1 MKMQFMQPY
10 RVSDK
15 TDLLR
20 LQILVII
27 SPIVLI
33 SSILEGYEFY
43 GVVLWLSFVFSKY
56 LSKTSKYYDMSDIA
70 LRDWSDHLVT
80 SNFSYFLPSIYAVF
94 VGEYHMGFLC
104 IITFLGSTI
113 YHRNREAKYFNLD
126 QIFATSF
133 LATYGWSL
141 YLSYSVNQ
149 AYFMF
154 GFIGIPVAI
163 FLLVYCGMPAEIL
176 MLRETLSAPFC
187 CIRSERPMYNSIHAL
202 WHVVSGC
209 GPLLSVYLF
218 SCLSYQHSLR
228 VPVDGVMIMGSL
240 LYFDTYRCFPVVPTV
255 AILSGMTIM
264 YSYIHVC
271 TRGHH
276 VLLDLLIH

>member
-1 MKMQFMQPY
+1 MIKIQSILPDK
-10 RVSDK
+10 VSDK
-15 TDLLR
+15 TDHLR
-20 LQILVII
+20 LQILLIV

-56 LSKTSKYYDMSDIA
+56 LSKTSKYYDMTDIA
-70 LRDWSDHLVT
+70 FRDWSDHLVT

-104 IITFLGSTI
+104 TITFLGSTI

-126 QIFATSF
+126 QIFATS
-133 LATYGWSL
+133 LLVTYGWSL
-141 YLSYSVNQ
+141 YLSYSVNR

-176 MLRETLSAPFC
+176 MLKETLSAPFC
-187 CIRSERPMYNSIHAL
+187 CIRSERPLYNSIHAL

-218 SCLSYQHSLR
+218 SCLSYQHSLKE
-228 VPVDGVMIMGSL
+228 PVEGVMIMGSL
-240 LYFDTYRCFPVVPTV
+240 LYFDTNHCFPMVPTV
-255 AILSGMTIM
+255 AILSGIYNRYVFIYTCM
-264 YSYIHVC
+264 Y
-271 TRGHH
+271 
-276 VLLDLLIH
+276 